1 MDGSCRLIKK
11 QTSIAPTSIANT
23 KSPHRSHARKAIE
36 SSGAR
41 AFSQDSLSF
50 CLVKLGDLEGWVLR
64 VTCRGDKV
72 DNLHLASS
80 LYLEIFSGLEKYV
93 CALCLVIRLGKWK
106 DEARCGDTAA
116 ALSVFEGSS

>member
-1 MDGSCRLIKK
+1 MLTLIAD
-11 QTSIAPTSIANT
+11 TN
-23 KSPHRSHARKAIE
+23 RGHARKAIE

-80 LYLEIFSGLEKYV
+80 LYPEIFGGLEQYV
-93 CALCLVIRLGKWK
+93 FALCLVIRLGKWRG
-106 DEARCGDTAA
+106 EARCGDTAA
-116 ALSVFEGSS
+116 ALPLRIFRAVQRESSGAFE